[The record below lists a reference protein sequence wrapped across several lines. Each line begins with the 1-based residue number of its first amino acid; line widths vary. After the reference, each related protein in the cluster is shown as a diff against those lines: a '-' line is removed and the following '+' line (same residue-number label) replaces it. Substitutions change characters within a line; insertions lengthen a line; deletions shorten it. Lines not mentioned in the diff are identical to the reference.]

1 MAVTR
6 KNLPYEPHL
15 ATLARHLRKRGT
27 LGEVL
32 LWQALKGKA
41 LGVTFHRQVPVDRY
55 ILDFFCLE
63 KMLAVEVDGKTHE
76 HPDAGVRDVVRQER
90 LEAFGIR
97 VIRFTEA
104 EVRQDVSRVVA
115 AISSTVAK
123 GAE

>member
-6 KNLPYEPHL
+6 RNLPYEPHL
-15 ATLARHLRKRGT
+15 VALAKALRKQGT

-32 LWQALKGKA
+32 LWQELKGKA

-63 KMLAVEVDGKTHE
+63 KMLAVEVDGSTHN
-76 HPDAGVRDVVRQER
+76 HPNAGVRDVARQER
-90 LEAFGIR
+90 LEAFGIK
-97 VIRFTEA
+97 VIRFKEA

-115 AISSTVAK
+115 AIAGVLAQ